1 MSLRPAFPAAPF
13 APAHER
19 PLVNDVHSRLNP
31 TRLHELI
38 EVASAAEVREAV
50 RHAARLG
57 RPVCVGGGWHAMGA
71 QQFAT
76 GGVMLDTRPLRARCD
91 LDAERG
97 LLTVSAGIQWPE
109 LVARALAAQAGR
121 ARRGERTWG
130 IAQKQTGADRLS
142 VGGAIAANVHGRGL
156 ARRPFVADVESF
168 VLVNADGDEVTCSRT
183 ENAEL
188 FSLAAGGYGL
198 FGVVVEATLRL
209 VPRHKVRRVVELL
222 HADGLVAAFDD
233 RIAAGFEY
241 GDFQFA
247 LDPASPDFLRRGI
260 FSCYAPVDDET
271 PIPARQLALSAD
283 DWKAL
288 LHLAHADKSR
298 AWERYSTHYLRT
310 SGQLYW
316 ADTQQLGT
324 YVDDYHR
331 ELDAKLGAAHP
342 GSEMIT
348 EIYVPRERLADF
360 LAEAAEDFRRHA
372 VNCVYGT
379 IRLIERDDESFMTW
393 AREPW
398 ACVIFNLHTE
408 HTPRGIAHSADAFRR
423 LIDLGLARR
432 GSYYLTYHH
441 WATREQLLACH
452 PRLPGFL
459 RHKDAYD
466 PEHRFQSDWWRR
478 TVSLLSLSP

>member
-1 MSLRPAFPAAPF
+1 MSVRVATSIPSFSP
-13 APAHER
+13 PAHAR

-31 TRLHELI
+31 TRVHELI
-38 EVASAAEVREAV
+38 PVASAVEVQEAV
-50 RHAARLG
+50 GHAARVG

-76 GGVMLDTRPLRARCD
+76 GGVMLDTRPLRARCE

-97 LLTVSAGIQWPE
+97 LVTVDAGIQWPE
-109 LVARALAAQAGR
+109 LVARLLAAQEGR
-121 ARRGERTWG
+121 SLQWG

-142 VGGAIAANVHGRGL
+142 IGGAIAANVHGRGL
-156 ARRPFVADVESF
+156 TRPPFVADVESF
-168 VLVNADGDEVTCSRT
+168 LLVDAAGEIRRCSRD

-209 VPRHKVRRVVELL
+209 VPRHKVRRVVEVL
-222 HADGLVAAFDD
+222 HADDLMAAFEA
-233 RIAAGFEY
+233 RIAEGFEY

-260 FSCYAPVDDET
+260 FSCYLPVSEDT
-271 PIPARQLALSAD
+271 PIPDGQRALSHS
-283 DWKAL
+283 DWKSL
-288 LHLAHADKSR
+288 LHLAHADKAR
-298 AWERYSTHYLRT
+298 AWDEYSGHYLKT
-310 SGQLYW
+310 SGQVYW

-331 ELDAKLGAAHP
+331 ELDARLGAAHV
-342 GSEMIT
+342 GSEMIS
-348 EIYVPRERLADF
+348 EIYVKREDLLDLLA
-360 LAEAAEDFRRHA
+360 AAADDFRRHD
-372 VNCVYGT
+372 VSCIYGT
-379 IRLIERDDESFMTW
+379 IRLIERDDESFLAW

-423 LIDLGLARR
+423 LIDLAVARG
-432 GSYYLTYHH
+432 GSYYLTYHK
-441 WATREQLLACH
+441 WATREQVLACH
-452 PRLPGFL
+452 PRISEFL
-459 RHKDAYD
+459 RRKDAYD
-466 PEHRFQSDWWRR
+466 PEHRFQSDWWRHQ
-478 TVSLLSLSP
+478 VALGL